1 MFRIKTEV
9 LILKGFGEIV
19 SVYLDVCVCVCVC
32 VCERERG
39 MCVCVTVCVKKEF
52 LQVVFGYARV
62 CVC

>member
-32 VCERERG
+32 VCVRG
-39 MCVCVTVCVKKEF
+39 MCVCVTVCVLKRNFFK
-52 LQVVFGYARV
+52 
-62 CVC
+62 

>member
-32 VCERERG
+32 
-39 MCVCVTVCVKKEF
+39 MCVCVRYVCVCHCVCVKKEF

>member
-32 VCERERG
+32 VCEREREV
-39 MCVCVTVCVKKEF
+39 CVCVSLCVLKRNFFK
-52 LQVVFGYARV
+52 
-62 CVC
+62 